1 MYRYVAFCLSI
12 YRLLCLAE
20 IEDNALSTYN
30 WLSLEWNCVL
40 LYQAFI

>member
-1 MYRYVAFCLSI
+1 MYRYVAFCLAI
-12 YRLLCLAE
+12 YGLLCLAE
-20 IEDNALSTYN
+20 IEDNAIFPYN